1 MGVCFLLGWL
11 ARVGMQRKVRYI
23 YISVYMY
30 NIYTLGDFYIFEDLL
45 DFGEYFKRYLLFAST
60 DSCFFSK
67 VLVNRL
73 NIMVLFSV
81 IIQ

>member
-1 MGVCFLLGWL
+1 M
-11 ARVGMQRKVRYI
+11 K
-23 YISVYMY
+23 
-30 NIYTLGDFYIFEDLL
+30 LL
-45 DFGEYFKRYLLFAST
+45 DFGEYFKRYLLFACT
-60 DSCFFSK
+60 DSFCLSK

>member
-1 MGVCFLLGWL
+1 M
-11 ARVGMQRKVRYI
+11 K
-23 YISVYMY
+23 
-30 NIYTLGDFYIFEDLL
+30 LL
-45 DFGEYFKRYLLFAST
+45 DFGEYFKRYLLFACT
-60 DSCFFSK
+60 DSCCLSK